1 MLAVGRL
8 WPSGNDDDGDDG
20 DDEDGDE
27 DGDDDGDDDNDSVSC
42 LHSLK
47 RLLSHNAC
55 VGTRQ
60 RVVRVFQ
67 D

>member
-1 MLAVGRL
+1 MIVIDNDIGGDDHNN
-8 WPSGNDDDGDDG
+8 GNDNDGDYG
-20 DDEDGDE
+20 D
-27 DGDDDGDDDNDSVSC
+27 DDDGDDDNDCVSC
-42 LHSLK
+42 SHLLK